1 MRRTRRHADS
11 RISCDGLCLPD
22 RARRS
27 GLLGRHARPGL
38 LGHCLPAPPARAG
51 SPILNEGVRQV
62 RRGLRRIVG
71 TAPRRQARPLGVA
84 KIRRILG
91 AINRETAKGARDA
104 SIILLGFASAMRR
117 SELASLTIADVE
129 TEPGGLLLAVRRSK
143 TDQDGTGQIVGV
155 AHGQHVLTDPVAA
168 LAAWS
173 KFRGTAPGPLF
184 TGMRHRVVTL
194 EPISGD
200 AIARMLRRRARN
212 AGLPPSESPPTRSA
226 PDTPPQPLPP
236 ASASTGSPRRPGT
249 GDCPPSS
256 SATSSQPGHC
266 RSPPA
271 ATSGS
276 DLANGSA
283 AQCCGAADRGS
294 QGSGRT

>member
-84 KIRRILG
+84 EIRRILG

-143 TDQDGTGQIVGV
+143 TDQDGPDRSWASPTVN
-155 AHGQHVLTDPVAA
+155 TSSP
-168 LAAWS
+168 
-173 KFRGTAPGPLF
+173 TP
-184 TGMRHRVVTL
+184 
-194 EPISGD
+194 
-200 AIARMLRRRARN
+200 
-212 AGLPPSESPPTRSA
+212 SPP
-226 PDTPPQPLPP
+226 
-236 ASASTGSPRRPGT
+236 
-249 GDCPPSS
+249 
-256 SATSSQPGHC
+256 SQPGA
-266 RSPPA
+266 S
-271 ATSGS
+271 
-276 DLANGSA
+276 SA
-283 AQCCGAADRGS
+283 ARHRDHCSPACVTGS
-294 QGSGRT
+294 